1 MEDKARADIAN
12 MDGTAALPRSS
23 GELVFHDTWEQRAF
37 AIAVSL
43 CEQGHYPWDAFR
55 DRLIAEIDAAHEDP
69 HHPDPSAP
77 GYYEHWLAALEKVLA
92 ETGIASAAA
101 AER

>member
-1 MEDKARADIAN
+1 MSETAREDIAN
-12 MDGTAALPRSS
+12 MDGPAALPRSS
-23 GELVFHDTWEQRAF
+23 GELVFHDTWEQRVF

-55 DRLIAEIDAAHEDP
+55 ERLIAEIDAAHEDP
-69 HHPDPSAP
+69 WHPDPGAP

-92 ETGIASAAA
+92 ETGLAPAANT
-101 AER
+101 R